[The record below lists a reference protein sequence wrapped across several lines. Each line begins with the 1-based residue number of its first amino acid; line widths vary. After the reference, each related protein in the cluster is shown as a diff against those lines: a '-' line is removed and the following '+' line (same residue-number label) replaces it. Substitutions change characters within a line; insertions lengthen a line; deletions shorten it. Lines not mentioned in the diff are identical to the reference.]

1 MSKQMNDSISATN
14 LATRVINEQ
23 LYAVKLTERVQDTKN
38 AKPLELLKKA
48 QPLSV
53 NQGLISPT
61 KNAQLLY
68 RRDLNAK
75 QIGNYEHNRFA
86 NEVECM
92 DGQQLRVITARRV
105 MMCFITTLAAASIIF
120 LTRHN

>member
-1 MSKQMNDSISATN
+1 MNDSISATN